1 MIAASRIHILI
12 AALMGAAGVALW
24 AMAAH
29 RPGAASLVTSAQFLL
44 FHASAIIAVTA
55 CRKQGLLNNSLASL
69 GISGLILG
77 CLLFSGDI
85 VMRNFMQSP
94 LFAMAAPIGGSL
106 TILGW
111 LILGIAALWR
121 NQQS

>member
-1 MIAASRIHILI
+1 MTASRIHLLI
-12 AALMGAAGVALW
+12 AALMGAAGIALW

-44 FHASAIIAVTA
+44 FHAGAIIGVTA
-55 CRKQGLLNNSLASL
+55 CRKQALLNNGLASL
-69 GISGLILG
+69 GITALILG
-77 CLLFSGDI
+77 SLLFSGDI
-85 VMRNFMQSP
+85 VMRFFLQTP
-94 LFAMAAPIGGSL
+94 LFAMAAPIGGGM

-111 LILGIAALWR
+111 LTFAFAALWR